1 MRVVSRPSFT
11 MRLFRRWLYGI
22 AAMAIGACG
31 MSAPGSSASTSA
43 PALTS
48 SSGATGPSGPT
59 GATGPMTDEDGR
71 DERDASDA
79 RHDRDDM
86 SGRKARAM
94 QGLAISPV
102 PLSLDGRTGKEK
114 MLIGL
119 GSYIV
124 NAASDCAGC
133 HSGPAGFLSGGVP
146 FFLGGGQVVWTRNLT
161 PDAATGLAL
170 THDQFIEA
178 IRTGRDFHEGATKML
193 VVMPWTTLRWSS
205 DVDLDAIFA
214 YLRAV
219 PAVKNGVPPDVKNGL
234 PLPQSIPFDLTM
246 YTDGDVTRKL
256 KGAHQSFSARRGLSI
271 SPLAL
276 ANGKHGDDEED
287 KGGRGGRSVGI
298 GSYIVNTFAHC
309 NDCHTNP
316 DRTADG
322 SKVNTASFLTGGT
335 VFKTPPSLQPLMKY
349 VRATSANLEGVTHGF
364 FQEPGISYARFRDII
379 RTGTLVDET
388 PPRPLAFPMSLVA
401 PNLAKLLED
410 DLRAVYDY
418 AMAVPATPGAF
429 DVPHQAPAR
438 WCAAASDCAS
448 GESCTSG
455 ECTGGACNGDLDCG
469 TCQTCLSGGSTC
481 LAPAPSSICVLTAQ

>member
-31 MSAPGSSASTSA
+31 TSAPGSSASTAASA
-43 PALTS
+43 LES
-48 SSGATGPSGPT
+48 PSGPT
-59 GATGPMTDEDGR
+59 GPTGFTGSTGPMTDEDARDGR
-71 DERDASDA
+71 KDP
-79 RHDRDDM
+79 DDGA
-86 SGRKARAM
+86 GRKARAQ

-102 PLSLDGRTGKEK
+102 PLSLEGKTGRET

-133 HSGPAGFLSGGVP
+133 HSTPAGFLSGGNP
-146 FFLGGGQVVWTRNLT
+146 FFLPGGQVVWTRNLT

-170 THDQFIEA
+170 THDQFVEA
-178 IRTGRDFHEGATKML
+178 IRTGRDFHAGQTKML

-205 DVDLDAIFA
+205 DLDLDAIYA

-219 PAVKNGVPPDVKNGL
+219 PPVKNAVPPDVKNGL
-234 PLPQSIPFDLTM
+234 PLPPSIPYDPTM

-256 KGAHQSFSARRGLSI
+256 KGAHQSFSARRGFSI
-271 SPLAL
+271 SPVAL
-276 ANGKHGDDEED
+276 ASGKHGDDEED
-287 KGGRGGRSVGI
+287 HGGQSGRSVGV
-298 GSYIVNTFAHC
+298 GSYIVNVFAHC
-309 NDCHTNP
+309 NDCHTHP

-322 SKVNTASFLTGGT
+322 AKVNTASFLTGGT
-335 VFKTPPSLQPLMKY
+335 VFKTPPPLQPLMKY

-418 AMAVPATPGAF
+418 AMAVSATPGAS

-438 WCAAASDCAS
+438 WCAAASDCGS

-455 ECTGGACNGDLDCG
+455 ECTGGACKGDLDCG
-469 TCQTCLSGGSTC
+469 TCQTCDGSGSTC
-481 LAPAPSSICVLTAQ
+481 QAPAPTSICVLTSQ

>member
-11 MRLFRRWLYGI
+11 MRLFRRWLYGV
-22 AAMAIGACG
+22 AAMALGACG
-31 MSAPGSSASTSA
+31 MSAPGSSASTTA
-43 PALTS
+43 QALAS
-48 SSGATGPSGPT
+48 SSGSTGQAGAT
-59 GATGPMTDEDGR
+59 GATGPMTDD
-71 DERDASDA
+71 D
-79 RHDRDDM
+79 DRDDRDDRGDV
-86 SGRKARAM
+86 SGRKARAT

-102 PLSLDGRTGKEK
+102 PLSLDGKTGREK

-133 HSGPAGFLSGGVP
+133 HSTSAGFLSGGIP

-178 IRTGRDFHEGATKML
+178 IRTGRDFHAGATKML

-205 DVDLDAIFA
+205 DVDLDAIYA

-219 PAVKNGVPPDVKNGL
+219 PAVANAVPPDVKDGL
-234 PLPQSIPFDLTM
+234 PLPPSVPFDPTM

-276 ANGKHGDDEED
+276 PSGKHGDEEED
-287 KGGRGGRSVGI
+287 HGGRGGRSVGV
-298 GSYIVNTFAHC
+298 GSYIVNAFAHC
-309 NDCHTNP
+309 NDCHTHP
-316 DRTADG
+316 DRTANG

-335 VFKTPPSLQPLMKY
+335 VFKTPPPLQPIMKY

-401 PNLAKLLED
+401 PNLAKLLEG

-418 AMAVPATPGAF
+418 AMAVPATPGAS
-429 DVPHQAPAR
+429 DLPHQAPAR

-455 ECTGGACNGDLDCG
+455 ECTGGACGGDLDCG
-469 TCQTCLSGGSTC
+469 TCQTCDSSGSTC
-481 LAPAPSSICVLTAQ
+481 QAPAPDSLCVLTSQ

>member
-1 MRVVSRPSFT
+1 MRVISRPSFT

-31 MSAPGSSASTSA
+31 MSSPGSSASTATSA
-43 PALTS
+43 LESPNGS
-48 SSGATGPSGPT
+48 TGPTGST
-59 GATGPMTDEDGR
+59 GATGPMTDEGDRDGR
-71 DERDASDA
+71 G
-79 RHDRDDM
+79 DRDDGA
-86 SGRKARAM
+86 GRKARAK

-102 PLSLDGRTGKEK
+102 PLSLDGKSGREQL
-114 MLIGL
+114 LIGL

-178 IRTGRDFHEGATKML
+178 IRTGRDFHAGATKML

-205 DVDLDAIFA
+205 DVDLDAIYA

-234 PLPQSIPFDLTM
+234 PVPPSIPFDPTM

-276 ANGKHGDDEED
+276 ASGKNGDDDED
-287 KGGRGGRSVGI
+287 RGSPSGRSVGI

-309 NDCHTNP
+309 NDCHTHP

-335 VFKTPPSLQPLMKY
+335 VFKTPPPLQPLMKY

-364 FQEPGISYARFRDII
+364 FQEPGVSYARFRDII
-379 RTGTLVDET
+379 QTGTLVDET

-418 AMAVPATPGAF
+418 AMAVPATPGAS
-429 DVPHQAPAR
+429 DVTHQAPAR
-438 WCAAASDCAS
+438 WC
-448 GESCTSG
+448 
-455 ECTGGACNGDLDCG
+455 
-469 TCQTCLSGGSTC
+469 
-481 LAPAPSSICVLTAQ
+481 